1 MLHAKNVPYYFWA
14 EAMNTAC
21 YIHNRVTLRKGTPST
36 LYELWK
42 NRKPTVK
49 HCHVFG
55 SKCYI
60 LADREPR
67 RKLDPKSHEGIFLGY
82 SPNSR
87 AYRVY
92 NSKTQV
98 MMESI
103 NVVVQDSP
111 LEDNVGED
119 QGIPVVDNAEQDVEA
134 SEHLCDNQSDEEI
147 VVEESEANAEAQAQK
162 KGPSVRVQK
171 NHPTD
176 LIICNPEQGITTRRS
191 NDVISNSC
199 FVSLFEPKNVK
210 EALTDEAWIEAMQE
224 ELNQFKR
231 SEVWD
236 LVPRPKDVNVI
247 GTKWVYKNK
256 SDENGVVTRNK
267 ARLVAQGYTQVEG
280 LDFEETFAPVAR
292 LESIR
297 LLLGVACILKFKL
310 YHMDVKSAF
319 LNGYLQEEVYVEQ
332 PKGFVDPK
340 HPSHVYRLKKALYG
354 LKQAPR
360 AWYERLTQFLEGQGY
375 RKGGSDKTL
384 FVKQEGGKF
393 IIAQIYVNDIVFGG
407 MSDTMIQHFVKQMQS
422 EFEMSLVGE
431 LTYFLGLQ
439 IKQMDDTI
447 FISQSKYARNIVKKF
462 GMESA
467 TSKRTPAPT
476 HLKLTKDEK
485 GISVDQSLYR
495 SMIGSLLYLTA
506 SRPDI
511 TYAVGVCARYQANPK
526 VSHLTQVKRILKY
539 VNGTSDYGII
549 YSHCEK
555 SALYDTVMLTGLE
568 VLMIEKALQKDA
580 SS

>member
-1 MLHAKNVPYYFWA
+1 
-14 EAMNTAC
+14 
-21 YIHNRVTLRKGTPST
+21 

-49 HCHVFG
+49 HFHVFG

-176 LIICNPEQGITTRRS
+176 LIIGNPEQGITTRRS

-267 ARLVAQGYTQVEG
+267 ARLVAQGYTQV
-280 LDFEETFAPVAR
+280 
-292 LESIR
+292 
-297 LLLGVACILKFKL
+297 
-310 YHMDVKSAF
+310 
-319 LNGYLQEEVYVEQ
+319 
-332 PKGFVDPK
+332 
-340 HPSHVYRLKKALYG
+340 
-354 LKQAPR
+354 
-360 AWYERLTQFLEGQGY
+360 
-375 RKGGSDKTL
+375 
-384 FVKQEGGKF
+384 
-393 IIAQIYVNDIVFGG
+393 
-407 MSDTMIQHFVKQMQS
+407 
-422 EFEMSLVGE
+422 
-431 LTYFLGLQ
+431 
-439 IKQMDDTI
+439 
-447 FISQSKYARNIVKKF
+447 
-462 GMESA
+462 
-467 TSKRTPAPT
+467 
-476 HLKLTKDEK
+476 
-485 GISVDQSLYR
+485 
-495 SMIGSLLYLTA
+495 
-506 SRPDI
+506 
-511 TYAVGVCARYQANPK
+511 
-526 VSHLTQVKRILKY
+526 
-539 VNGTSDYGII
+539 
-549 YSHCEK
+549 
-555 SALYDTVMLTGLE
+555 
-568 VLMIEKALQKDA
+568 
-580 SS
+580 